1 MYKKS
6 IWIHRLK
13 VWVLFSIISVLLV
26 GCATHGTQ
34 ELRAKALM
42 INPGMTKAEVVDIL
56 GTPGNRQ
63 FQEKNEAWQYKSYGM
78 LEDDLHVV

>member
-6 IWIHRLK
+6 NWIHRQK
-13 VWVLFSIISVLLV
+13 VWVLFSIISVVLV
-26 GCATHGTQ
+26 GCATHGIR

-56 GTPGNRQ
+56 GTPGSRQ
-63 FQEKNEAWQYKSYGM
+63 FQGKDEAWQYKSYG
-78 LEDDLHVV
+78 L